1 VVRGLTGRRRDVSNP
16 GVHQRPSITFNGS
29 TMHTREHS
37 GTMNTQE
44 YFWCDELVAFP
55 DSIECIYRIS
65 TPTQPVNRSR
75 HAPSHTPTTPRS
87 SYKLGMPTIRT
98 CHPTSSEHA
107 QHSLQTR
114 PMRTTRMSGS
124 LQTRSAKQ
132 TGELISTVNKET
144 ENSLTSIAQDYST
157 REGRWPA
164 PASSCGPQPA
174 RRRGSG
180 AALPACC
187 PARGR
192 GGGAASQLA
201 ALVADPAR

>member
-1 VVRGLTGRRRDVSNP
+1 MVRGLTGRRRDVSNP

-37 GTMNTQE
+37 GTINTQE

-98 CHPTSSEHA
+98 RHPTSSEHA

-157 REGRWPA
+157 FLLLIL
-164 PASSCGPQPA
+164 
-174 RRRGSG
+174 
-180 AALPACC
+180 ALCFKLDDANAITLLLEQNTTQRLRQNIC
-187 PARGR
+187 
-192 GGGAASQLA
+192 
-201 ALVADPAR
+201 